1 MIYSSE
7 NLKCSIGVSYSKSL
21 AKFASKIN
29 KPDGITF
36 INKNNRDQYLSNVDV
51 DKLANIYFEGK
62 VISRNIFLKDGSKK
76 TLGVM
81 LPGEYEF
88 NTESRELME
97 IISGKLNLK
106 LKDDKDWKLITD
118 GMDFNIS
125 KNSSFKVKVLE
136 LVNYSCSYFED

>member
-1 MIYSSE
+1 MDNY
-7 NLKCSIGVSYSKSL
+7 
-21 AKFASKIN
+21 
-29 KPDGITF
+29 
-36 INKNNRDQYLSNVDV
+36 KNVNV

-106 LKDDKDWKLITD
+106 LKDDNDWKLISH
-118 GMDFNIS
+118 GMDFNVP

-136 LVNYSCSYFED
+136 LVNYTCSYFDD